1 MKSTLVRTALITSL
15 LTAMAVSAVAYF
27 AMPHLGAVQ
36 ASTDQGV
43 TVTPQ
48 ASQTAQRSATAPVLI
63 PRPSPAHRAVAS
75 ANDPYPAST
84 SYPDTTSSSS
94 SGNWSEPVR
103 HTRSTEKSVAIVAG
117 SAGAGAAI
125 GALAGGGKGAAIGAI
140 SGGVGGF
147 IFDRM
152 TAHK

>member
-1 MKSTLVRTALITSL
+1 MKSTVVRTALVSSL
-15 LTAMAVSAVAYF
+15 LTALVVSAVAYF
-27 AMPHLGAVQ
+27 AMPHSAPVQ

-43 TVTPQ
+43 TLNPQ
-48 ASQTAQRSATAPVLI
+48 NAQPVQNATAPRRVI
-63 PRPSPAHRAVAS
+63 PRPSPAHRELASSDNSYPESAS
-75 ANDPYPAST
+75 ASAPAR
-84 SYPDTTSSSS
+84 DN
-94 SGNWSEPVR
+94 SGEPVR

-140 SGGVGGF
+140 SGGLGGF